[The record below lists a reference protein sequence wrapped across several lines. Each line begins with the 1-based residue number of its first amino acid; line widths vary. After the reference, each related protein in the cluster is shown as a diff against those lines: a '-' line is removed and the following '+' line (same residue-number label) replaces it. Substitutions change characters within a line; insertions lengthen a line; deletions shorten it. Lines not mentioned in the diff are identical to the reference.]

1 MPRGHFAAGGCPGW
15 PLFAVLGAG
24 NGGQAMAAHL
34 ASQGWDVVLYNR
46 SPGRLRELLEHGAL
60 EVSGTVDAR
69 VPVRAYAQGGW
80 GHSEPDGEP
89 GRVRGGGGPGAVNV
103 AGDRPGRERGPGRLE
118 SSRAAGAGAVSG
130 GGGRAGTVWVTGS
143 LGEAARAR
151 VLMVTVPATGHADLG
166 HGLAPHVREDQV
178 LVLNPGRTLG
188 ALDMERAL
196 RAGGCREL
204 PVVAEAQSLLYAARV
219 VGLGHVHI
227 FSIKQRVPL
236 AALPAW
242 QTPRVLALLREAF
255 PQFVAAE
262 TVLHTSL
269 DNIGAIF
276 HPAPVLLNL
285 ARVEGGEPFDHYHQ
299 GITPA
304 VARVLEALD
313 GERLSV
319 AAALG
324 IGLPTAREWLREAY
338 GVDGPDLHRA
348 LQENRAYRGIRAPT
362 DLDTRYLW
370 EDVPTG
376 LVPLASLGEL
386 AGVPTPTMRS
396 LIHLASLVHGV
407 DYFRHGRTLGR
418 MGLGGLAVADLL
430 DYVRERREAA

>member
-1 MPRGHFAAGGCPGW
+1 
-15 PLFAVLGAG
+15 
-24 NGGQAMAAHL
+24 
-34 ASQGWDVVLYNR
+34 
-46 SPGRLRELLEHGAL
+46 
-60 EVSGTVDAR
+60 
-69 VPVRAYAQGGW
+69 
-80 GHSEPDGEP
+80 
-89 GRVRGGGGPGAVNV
+89 
-103 AGDRPGRERGPGRLE
+103 
-118 SSRAAGAGAVSG
+118 
-130 GGGRAGTVWVTGS
+130 
-143 LGEAARAR
+143 
-151 VLMVTVPATGHADLG
+151 
-166 HGLAPHVREDQV
+166 
-178 LVLNPGRTLG
+178 
-188 ALDMERAL
+188 
-196 RAGGCREL
+196 
-204 PVVAEAQSLLYAARV
+204 
-219 VGLGHVHI
+219 
-227 FSIKQRVPL
+227 
-236 AALPAW
+236 
-242 QTPRVLALLREAF
+242 
-255 PQFVAAE
+255 
-262 TVLHTSL
+262 
-269 DNIGAIF
+269 
-276 HPAPVLLNL
+276 
-285 ARVEGGEPFDHYHQ
+285 VEGGEPFDHYHQ

-338 GVDGPDLHRA
+338 GVDGPDLYRA

>member
-1 MPRGHFAAGGCPGW
+1 MPTEVLAARGYPGW
-15 PLFAVLGAG
+15 VPFAVLGAG

-46 SPGRLRELLEHGAL
+46 SPDRVRELLERGVL
-60 EVSGTVDAR
+60 TVSGAVDGR
-69 VPVRAYAQGGW
+69 IPVRPCAR
-80 GHSEPDGEP
+80 PDGGRGSRLGVAPGSEP
-89 GRVRGGGGPGAVNV
+89 GRVWSSRMKGAGMSAAGG
-103 AGDRPGRERGPGRLE
+103 RPGT
-118 SSRAAGAGAVSG
+118 
-130 GGGRAGTVWVTGS
+130 GTVWLTGS
-143 LGEAARAR
+143 PAEAARAR
-151 VLMVTVPATGHADLG
+151 VLMLTVPATGHADLG
-166 HGLAPHVREDQV
+166 RGLAPYVREDQV

-188 ALDMERAL
+188 ALEMECVL

-204 PVVAEAQSLLYAARV
+204 PVVAEAQTLLYAARV
-219 VGLGHVHI
+219 AGPGHVHI

-255 PQFVAAE
+255 PQFVGAE

-269 DNIGAIF
+269 DNIGAVF

-285 ARVEGGEPFDHYHQ
+285 ARVEAGDPFDHYHQ

-313 GERLSV
+313 GERLGV

-324 IGLPTAREWLREAY
+324 IALPTAREWLHQAY
-338 GVDGPDLHRA
+338 GAHGPDLYRA
-348 LQENRAYRGIRAPT
+348 LQDNRAYRGIRAP
-362 DLDTRYLW
+362 DGLDTRYVW

-376 LVPLASLGEL
+376 LVPLVSLGEF

-396 LIHLASLVHGV
+396 LVHLASLVHGV
-407 DYFRHGRTLGR
+407 DYFHHGRTLAR
-418 MGLGGLAVADLL
+418 MGLDGMGVADLL
-430 DYVRERREAA
+430 NYVREGREAA

>member
-1 MPRGHFAAGGCPGW
+1 
-15 PLFAVLGAG
+15 
-24 NGGQAMAAHL
+24 MAAHL

-60 EVSGTVDAR
+60 AVSGAVDVR
-69 VPVRAYAQGGW
+69 VPVGVYTHGGG
-80 GHSEPDGEP
+80 GHPEPDGEP
-89 GRVRGGGGPGAVNV
+89 ARVS
-103 AGDRPGRERGPGRLE
+103 
-118 SSRAAGAGAVSG
+118 SSRVVGAGAVSG

-188 ALDMERAL
+188 ALEMERAL

-219 VGLGHVHI
+219 VGPGHVHI

-338 GVDGPDLHRA
+338 GVDGPDLYRA